1 VGFLNKE
8 QRKIFVNIC
17 RRFKKNNN
25 AFYQNKNLHAT
36 LFGFGPLEK
45 KDYERIR
52 KKIKGF
58 SEKQQVKMLNI
69 KFDAVRPGT
78 MYFGNKTLRPIDAIS
93 NGTVIA
99 VGDAAHNESFS
110 DYANRMTSF
119 LLNDKKIKSILGDKF
134 RRKFPTV
141 WCTLGYYNKKNDFKI
156 TTELENIFTQ
166 YNNLKGNAFEMPIS
180 EIALVKSNYKNLD
193 IQN

>member
-1 VGFLNKE
+1 VEFLNKE

-17 RRFKKNNN
+17 RRFKKNDND
-25 AFYQNKNLHAT
+25 FYQNKNLHAT

-141 WCTLGYYNKKNDFKI
+141 WCTLGYYNKKNDFK
-156 TTELENIFTQ
+156 LPP
-166 YNNLKGNAFEMPIS
+166 NLKIS
-180 EIALVKSNYKNLD
+180 LHNI
-193 IQN
+193 IT